1 MTGPAAPVVPLRP
14 ESGAGSSADALR
26 SVSAPEDALS
36 RLAIVAAFALLPV
49 LTPAGPGNLTAADAA
64 GLVAAAAVLLTA
76 ATTQTPVRAP
86 YLLGTGLLVVAGTIA
101 ALAGTL
107 PTAGLLAVAQDLY
120 LLLWAGVLAAAA
132 STACGARFLAGAWAL
147 TAALWGAVLLVRTG
161 PGLLGGAGGG
171 PAARAA
177 FTFGD
182 ENGAGLYFVLS
193 MLVVVAAQRPRRRAI
208 RVAALTCLGLLTIA
222 TGSLGA
228 ISGLLAGTSLAAI
241 LGARARQGA
250 ALAILVAVALP
261 LGLAS
266 AAVYSQR
273 HELVA
278 AAHQSEHPLLRNSLG
293 RGDQSSAE
301 RAQLAHQTYRLWRT
315 SDAWGLGPVATR
327 ESLRAAQAP
336 YPKEAHNDWL
346 AALVERGVLGVVGL
360 TLLVAEVVLW
370 ASRSWDRTRL
380 TPGYA
385 AALPAP
391 HFAVG
396 ALATVLVFSLTH
408 EVLHDRAVWALLG
421 LLAGIG
427 MHGQG
432 RDSARGTD
440 RTRSR
445 Q

>member
-1 MTGPAAPVVPLRP
+1 LTGP
-14 ESGAGSSADALR
+14 GAGVVVLIRQPRDPGPYRPAGPPDEQLAR
-26 SVSAPEDALS
+26 F
-36 RLAIVAAFALLPV
+36 AIVAAFALLPV
-49 LTPAGPGNLTAADAA
+49 LAPAGPGNLTPADAA
-64 GLVAAAAVLLTA
+64 GLLAAVAVVTA
-76 ATTQTPVRAP
+76 AGWAQEPVRVP
-86 YLLGTGLLVVAGTIA
+86 YVVGTGLLVIAGCVA
-101 ALAGTL
+101 ALAGAL
-107 PTAGLLAVAQDLY
+107 PTAGLLAVGQDLY
-120 LLLWAGVLAAAA
+120 LLVWAGALATAAR
-132 STACGARFLAGAWAL
+132 TAYGARFLAGAWAL
-147 TAALWGAVLLVRTG
+147 TAAVWGAVLVVTGG
-161 PGLLGGAGGG
+161 PGLLGEGGDE

-193 MLVVVAAQRPRRRAI
+193 MLVIAAARRPRERVL
-208 RVAALTCLGLLTIA
+208 RVAAITCLGLLTVA

-228 ISGLLAGTSLAAI
+228 ISGLLAGVAVAAV
-241 LGARARQGA
+241 LGVRARQGA
-250 ALAILVAVALP
+250 AIAILVAVALP

-266 AAVYSQR
+266 VALYSQR

-278 AAHQSEHPLLRNSLG
+278 AAHGSEHALLRNSLG

-301 RAQLAHQTYRLWRT
+301 RTQLADQTYQLWRA

-346 AALVERGVLGVVGL
+346 AALVERGVVGVIGL
-360 TLLVAEVVLW
+360 TLLVVEVLVW
-370 ASRSWDRTRL
+370 ASRSWDPGRL
-380 TPGYA
+380 TPGFA

-396 ALATVLVFSLTH
+396 ALATVLIFSLTH

-427 MHGQG
+427 MYGQG
-432 RDSARGTD
+432 RETSRETFGTGGW
-440 RTRSR
+440 